1 MKRAV
6 NVFMSMVLCA
16 GILGGVSAC
25 GPAKA
30 PEKAPASD
38 APSAEMVPS
47 TGGKRVY
54 FAGPLFNQAEQ
65 DWNLRVATVLED
77 HGYEV
82 FLPQRDG
89 IKGAEVEGKSEEEL
103 LKTIFEKDTKE
114 LSNADIVFMNLDG
127 SVPDDGSC
135 VELGMGYA
143 SGKRCY
149 GFKTDSRAL
158 TDNMDLNPMIAG
170 CLTKCFDNLDGDELI
185 EEIDQYLDENDL

>member
-6 NVFMSMVLCA
+6 NVFMSMVLCV

-38 APSAEMVPS
+38 VPSAEIVPS

-89 IKGAEVEGKSEEEL
+89 IKGAEVEDKSEEEL

-185 EEIDQYLDENDL
+185 EEIDQYLDKNDL